1 LKNNLLETRKSDSSN
16 GEAGSGTSIKQ
27 TKTNYMFKN
36 NNEMIE
42 EKEEEKKHYDAE
54 GISE

>member
-42 EKEEEKKHYDAE
+42 KKEEEKKTL
-54 GISE
+54 